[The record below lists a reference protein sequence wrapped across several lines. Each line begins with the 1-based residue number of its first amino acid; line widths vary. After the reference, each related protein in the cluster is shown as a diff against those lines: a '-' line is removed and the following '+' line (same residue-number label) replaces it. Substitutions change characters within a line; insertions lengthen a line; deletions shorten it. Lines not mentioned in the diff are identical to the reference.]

1 MLVENS
7 PDSHKPVEN
16 KQFAA
21 FAAIPR
27 QLALVRVQPRHG
39 KAADGPLRAGEGVCE
54 RGL

>member
-7 PDSHKPVEN
+7 RIHTSLWKIGNLRRCGDPAPVG
-16 KQFAA
+16 
-21 FAAIPR
+21 I
-27 QLALVRVQPRHG
+27 RVQPRHG

>member
-7 PDSHKPVEN
+7 LDSHKPVEN
-16 KQFAA
+16 RQFAA
-21 FAAIPR
+21 LRRSAPVGM
-27 QLALVRVQPRHG
+27 VRVQPRHG

>member
-7 PDSHKPVEN
+7 LDSHKPVEN
-16 KQFAA
+16 RQFAA
-21 FAAIPR
+21 LQR
-27 QLALVRVQPRHG
+27 SLAGWHVKGSTRHG

>member
-7 PDSHKPVEN
+7 PDSHKPMEN
-16 KQFAA
+16 RQFAA
-21 FAAIPR
+21 LRRSRAGWHG
-27 QLALVRVQPRHG
+27 RVQPRHG